1 MKKYLIVILLFLLG
15 LFLIMPENKV
25 VADDLDTIKID
36 IKGYVNNPGVYTIKS
51 NSRVIDA
58 ITMAGGLDEQAS
70 TKYINLSRKLS
81 DGDVI
86 IIYSQAEVDNTNN
99 QTMITFIDNKCTCPT
114 IKNDACLTDNINNK
128 NALINI
134 NTASLEEL
142 MTIKGFGKTK
152 AQSIIDYRT
161 KNGNFIN
168 IEDIKN
174 VKGIGDSTYDK
185 IKAYITV

>member
-1 MKKYLIVILLFLLG
+1 MKKYLIVILLFLFG

-36 IKGYVNNPGVYTIKS
+36 IKGYVLNPGVYTIKS

-58 ITMAGGLDEQAS
+58 ITLAGGLDEHAS

-86 IIYSQAEVDNTNN
+86 IIYSQEEVDNTNN
-99 QTMITFIDNKCTCPT
+99 KTMITFIDNKCTCPT

-128 NALINI
+128 NILINI